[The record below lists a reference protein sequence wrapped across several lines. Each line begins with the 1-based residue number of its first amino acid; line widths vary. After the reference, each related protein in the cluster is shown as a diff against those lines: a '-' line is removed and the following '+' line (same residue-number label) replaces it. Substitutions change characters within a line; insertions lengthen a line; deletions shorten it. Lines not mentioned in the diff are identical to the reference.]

1 MANWTRKTPWKQG
14 CLISTDTLAGL
25 NFDVEDHFG
34 VVITHDCDLANDDID
49 TEPNVEI
56 ILAKPICAG
65 NGNLHHAKN
74 PRRLQLNWL
83 GQAELPTLQL
93 ELVATDKAL
102 VRKEELANHTPV
114 DGQYLDD
121 SGKRVLQRWL
131 AARYKR
137 QALPDALQERL
148 KKVFELLEKK
158 GKHSAD
164 GILGYW
170 LSFLPNE
177 ELSQENPYELFLNVV
192 YTIDNPETA
201 DAADQ
206 IADTIKEKFSG
217 LVKKQN
223 KGDVH
228 LSNCISISEEEFTL
242 LDMRS
247 NIEYRLEHIS
257 HKAYP
262 NTAEID

>member
-1 MANWTRKTPWKQG
+1 MENH
-14 CLISTDTLAGL
+14 I
-25 NFDVEDHFG
+25 G
-34 VVITHDCDLANDDID
+34 VVITHDCDLANDDIA

-56 ILAKPICAG
+56 ILAEPISIED
-65 NGNLHHAKN
+65 GNLQHAKN
-74 PRRLQLNWL
+74 PRRLQLTWL
-83 GQAELPTLQL
+83 GQAESPALLL

-102 VRKEELANHTPV
+102 VKKQELANHTPL

-121 SGKRVLQRWL
+121 SAKRILQGWL

-148 KKVFELLEKK
+148 KRVFELLEKQ

-177 ELSQENPYELFLNVV
+177 ELSQDTPYELFLNVV
-192 YTIDNPETA
+192 YTIDNPESGDVA
-201 DAADQ
+201 NR
-206 IADTIKEKFSG
+206 IAGTIKDKFAG

-223 KGDVH
+223 QGQVH
-228 LSNCISISEEEFTL
+228 LSDCLSVSEEEFTL
-242 LDMRS
+242 FDMRS

-262 NTAEID
+262 NTAEIS